1 MALKESENLAQLLK
15 HEANKNYCRE
25 IVQIAKGQNLKMGA
39 IITASTSDIYEAVKI
54 VTVSVPSGRGTT
66 TVQRV
71 SGDAYGILLED
82 VDATEEAK
90 PGTIVSRDVIVNAN
104 LLIIPTSATEAHKK
118 TIRDALAKR
127 GIVLKKEA

>member
-39 IITASTSDIYEAVKI
+39 IIAESAGDTYVPVKLTTST
-54 VTVSVPSGRGTT
+54 TGGRNPTTT
-66 TVQRV
+66 TVV
-71 SGDAYGILLED
+71 SGNAYGVLIED

-104 LLIIPTSATEAHKK
+104 LLIMPTSATEAHKK